1 MAMNKRSVTAGSVF
15 AALAGL
21 FLALPARADFP
32 FPLCESPACSDPA
45 DFQSYLFL
53 APGELPDDFDLMDDG
68 TWKYLPDSGMNV
80 TGAWQVTTG
89 RPDVVGAV
97 LDSGIRWNDPRVAR
111 ALWLNAGELPLPP
124 GCAAQDCN
132 GSGFVSVDDFAGVPD
147 GNGNGFTDGQD
158 LILAYSDG
166 IDGDG
171 NGYVD
176 DIAGWDFH
184 DGDNDAFDDVD
195 YGHGTGEAEDQVS
208 EANDGD
214 DLPGFAPSSRFVPL
228 RVADS
233 FVAIGSEFSQAMVYA
248 TDLGVDLISEALG
261 TLSAGRVDQAAI
273 DYAYERGIPLIAS
286 AADEESRHHNFPA
299 ALEHT
304 IWVNS
309 IVHPDGTIVEDGAEP
324 IWDLLNGCTNYGGHA
339 WVAISSNSCSSE
351 ATGRGAGLVRLLI
364 SHGKNLMDR
373 GLLQPYPGT
382 DKPFSAEEVRQ
393 LLRRSADDIDH
404 SGEDPSLPMNG
415 LLQSVLA
422 APPGNV
428 PPVPFGS
435 ERFPTAP
442 GWDQYTGYGRPEAVR
457 LLDVSSDTIPPEADL
472 SGNLRWFDTVD
483 PARTKRIDVLG
494 SAAAVRVPGKF
505 SYRLEVGCGVD
516 PREFR
521 KLKQKKSKAP
531 LERAVLGRWKPAST
545 AKKCGFDPSE
555 PIEDP
560 DAHTVTLRLTV
571 TDKNGNVG
579 EDRRTV
585 AIHSDP
591 TLRFA
596 PLALGASAE
605 SPPALVDLDG
615 DEVLDIVLASSDGA
629 VHALS
634 GASGAELPGFPAFT
648 NPLPVETSAGFFSG
662 AVPVP
667 REAVVAPLA
676 ADDLDGDGTI
686 ETVVAS
692 TEGRIYV
699 YGPDGSRR
707 PGFPVTTDPS
717 FSDPADR
724 NRLNDSDRGVIA
736 GPTLGDLDVPPDGT
750 LEIIVSAMDGFLYVW
765 NANGSQRAGFPVR
778 IADPAKLD
786 LDPVT
791 GFATPLPGVD
801 AKERGRKLLGSPA
814 IGDLDGDGSPE
825 IVVTSNEE
833 YGGEPDLFVPEG
845 DLTTLLLNL
854 PPGIDLGGFDLDVQ
868 GRIYAVN
875 ADGNLNAGGPFRPG
889 WPARVPL
896 LVSGLL
902 PTVATGTPGAPA
914 LANLD
919 GSGVGLT
926 VAIFGAAGPVLLLR
940 EDGTPFLGSDA
951 GAPRVLDTDFPD
963 SFPTIPATAGSFDA
977 PFFGALGAGAFGDL
991 DGNGLPEYVAP
1002 VGGVRKLLDVGA
1014 PANQTYGAHQIA
1026 AWNPVTGDLLPAFPR
1041 YMDDMQFL
1049 TSPAIAD
1056 VSGDG
1061 QAEIVQGSGAYLLR
1075 AYDLSG
1081 ATPAGWPKFTH
1092 GWLVA
1097 SPTPGDVDGDGQLEV
1112 VAATRNGN
1120 LYVWDTPSPATPGSV
1135 QWQGFGGDRRNSQN
1149 WSAGLATPTGGA
1161 PAP

>member
-1 MAMNKRSVTAGSVF
+1 MRIVWVLLGLLL
-15 AALAGL
+15 AA
-21 FLALPARADFP
+21 PARADFP
-32 FPLCESPACSDPA
+32 FPTCADADCSDPA
-45 DFQSYLFL
+45 DFGSYLFL
-53 APGELPDDFDLMDDG
+53 APGQLPNDFDPEDG
-68 TWKYLPDSGMNV
+68 GAWKYLPGSGMNV
-80 TGAWQVTTG
+80 NGAWQVTTG

-97 LDSGIRWNDPRVAR
+97 LDSGIRWSDARVAR
-111 ALWLNAGELPLPP
+111 AIWLNAGELPLPP

-132 GSGFVSVDDFAGVPD
+132 GDGFVSVDDFAAVPD
-147 GNGNGFTDGQD
+147 GNGSGFLDGQD

-208 EANDGD
+208 EANDGSG
-214 DLPGFAPSSRFVPL
+214 LPGFAPSSRFVPL

-233 FVAIGSEFSQAMVYA
+233 FVAMGSEFSQAVVYA

-309 IVHPDGTIVEDGAEP
+309 IVHPDGTIVEDGVEP
-324 IWDLLNGCTNYGGHA
+324 IWDLLNGCTNFGGHA

-351 ATGRGAGLVRLLI
+351 ATGRAAGLVRLLV
-364 SHGKNLMDR
+364 SHGKNLIDR

-404 SGEDPSLPMNG
+404 TGDLALSMSP
-415 LLQSVLA
+415 LLQTVLA
-422 APPGNV
+422 APAGNV

-457 LLDVSSDTIPPEADL
+457 LLDVSADTIPPEADL
-472 SGNLRWFDTVD
+472 SGSLRWFDTVD
-483 PARTKRIDVLG
+483 PVRTKRVDILG

-505 SYRLEVGCGVD
+505 KYRLEVGCGVD
-516 PREFR
+516 PREFK

-531 LERAVLGRWKPAST
+531 LERAVLARWKPAKT
-545 AKKCGFDPSE
+545 AKQCGFDPAQ

-560 DAHTVTLRLTV
+560 DAHTVTLRLIV

-585 AIHSDP
+585 AIHSDA

-615 DEVLDIVLASSDGA
+615 DAVLDIVLASSDGA
-629 VHALS
+629 VHALR
-634 GASGAELPGFPAFT
+634 GTTGEELPGFPAHT
-648 NPLPVETSAGFFSG
+648 NPLPVELSNGFFSG

-667 REAVVAPLA
+667 HETVVAPLA
-676 ADDLDGDGTI
+676 ADDLDGDGSI
-686 ETVVAS
+686 EIVVAS

-699 YGPDGSRR
+699 YGADGARR
-707 PGFPVTTDPS
+707 PGFPVTTNPA
-717 FSDPADR
+717 FSNPADR
-724 NRLNDSDRGVIA
+724 NRLNDADRGVIA
-736 GPTLGDLDVPPDGT
+736 GPTLGDLDVPPDGS
-750 LEIIVSAMDGFLYVW
+750 LEIVVSALDGFLYVW
-765 NANGSQRAGFPVR
+765 NADGSPRAGFPVR
-778 IADPAKLD
+778 IADPARLD

-791 GFATPLPGVD
+791 GKATPLPGVD

-814 IGDLDGDGSPE
+814 IGDLDGDDSPE

-833 YGGEPDLFVPEG
+833 YGGEDDLFVPEST
-845 DLTTLLLNL
+845 LTALLLNL
-854 PPGIDLGGFDLDVQ
+854 DSLGIDLGGFELDVQ
-868 GRIYAVN
+868 GRIYAVHATGN
-875 ADGNLNAGGPFRPG
+875 AHVDGPFRTG
-889 WPARVPL
+889 WPAQVPL
-896 LVSGLL
+896 VVSGLL

-914 LANLD
+914 LASLD
-919 GSGVGLT
+919 GGDELT
-926 VAIFGAAGPVLLLR
+926 VAIFGSAGPILLLAP
-940 EDGTPFLGSDA
+940 DGSSRLGEQD
-951 GAPRVLDTDFPD
+951 GAPFVLATDFPAPG
-963 SFPTIPATAGSFDA
+963 FPLIPATAGSFDA

-991 DGNGLPEYVAP
+991 DGDSLPEYVAP
-1002 VGGVRKLLDVGA
+1002 IGGVRKLLDVAA
-1014 PANQTYGAHQIA
+1014 PANQTYGAHQIG
-1026 AWNPVTGDLLPAFPR
+1026 AWNPLTGDLLPAFPR
-1041 YMDDMQFL
+1041 FMDDMQFL

-1061 QAEIVQGSGAYLLR
+1061 QAEIVQGSGGYLLR
-1075 AYDLSG
+1075 AYDIDG

-1120 LYVWDTPSPATPGSV
+1120 LYVWDTPSPAVPGSV

-1149 WSAGLATPTGGA
+1149 WSAGLATPTGEA

>member
-1 MAMNKRSVTAGSVF
+1 VTLA
-15 AALAGL
+15 AGL
-21 FLALPARADFP
+21 LLAAPGRADFP
-32 FPLCESPACSDPA
+32 YPTCADAGCGDPDDFGSYLKLAPGQLPNDFDPA
-45 DFQSYLFL
+45 DGG
-53 APGELPDDFDLMDDG
+53 A
-68 TWKYLPDSGMNV
+68 WKYLPESGMNV
-80 TGAWQVTTG
+80 SGAWQITTG

-97 LDSGIRWNDPRVAR
+97 LDSGIRWNDARVAR
-111 ALWLNAGELPLPP
+111 AVWLNAGELPLPP

-132 GSGFVSVDDFAGVPD
+132 GDGFVSVDDYGDSPD
-147 GNGNGFTDGQD
+147 GNANGFRDGQD

-208 EANDGD
+208 EANDGSG
-214 DLPGFAPSSRFVPL
+214 LPGFAPSSRYVPL

-233 FVAIGSEFSQAMVYA
+233 FVAMGSEFSQAVVYA

-273 DYAYERGIPLIAS
+273 DYAYQRGIPLIAS

-309 IVHPDGTIVEDGAEP
+309 IVHPDGTIVEDGDEP
-324 IWDLLNGCTNYGGHA
+324 IWDLLNGCTNFGGHA

-351 ATGRGAGLVRLLI
+351 ATGRAAGLVRLLI
-364 SHGKNLMDR
+364 SHGKNLMDQ

-393 LLRRSADDIDH
+393 LLRRSAEDIDH
-404 SGEDPSLPMNG
+404 SGDLALSMFG
-415 LLQSVLA
+415 LLQFYLSA
-422 APPGNV
+422 ADNTPS
-428 PPVPFGS
+428 VPFGS

-457 LLDVSSDTIPPEADL
+457 LLDVGADTIPPEADL
-472 SGNLRWFDTVD
+472 SGSLRWFDSVD
-483 PARTKRIDVLG
+483 PQRTKRVDVVG
-494 SAAAVRVPGKF
+494 SARALRAPGKF
-505 SYRLEVGCGVD
+505 KVRLEVGCGVD
-516 PREFR
+516 PREFK
-521 KLKQKKSKAP
+521 KLKQKKSKAS
-531 LERAVLGRWKPAST
+531 LERALLARWNPAKT
-545 AKKCGFDPSE
+545 AKQCGFDPAQ

-571 TDKNGNVG
+571 TDRNGNVG

-585 AIHSDP
+585 AIHSDAS
-591 TLRFA
+591 LRFA

-605 SPPALVDLDG
+605 SPPVLVDLDG
-615 DEVLDIVLASSDGA
+615 DEVLDIVLASSDGS
-629 VHALS
+629 VHGLA
-634 GASGAELPGFPAFT
+634 GATGAELPGFPAYT
-648 NPLPVETSAGFFSG
+648 NLLPVERSAGFLSG
-662 AVPVP
+662 AVPAP
-667 REAVVAPLA
+667 REAVVAPVA
-676 ADDLDGDGTI
+676 ADDLDGDGSI
-686 ETVVAS
+686 EIVVAG

-699 YGPDGSRR
+699 YGSDGVRR
-707 PGFPVTTDPS
+707 PGFPVTTNPA
-717 FSDPADR
+717 FSNPADR
-724 NRLNDSDRGVIA
+724 NRLNDADRGVIA
-736 GPTLGDLDVPPDGT
+736 GPTLGDLDVPPDGE
-750 LEIIVSAMDGFLYVW
+750 LEIIVSALDGFLYAW
-765 NANGSQRAGFPVR
+765 NADGSSRAGFPVR
-778 IADPAKLD
+778 IADPAQVD
-786 LDPVT
+786 IDPLT
-791 GFATPLPGVD
+791 GKATPMPLVD
-801 AKERGRKLLGSPA
+801 AKERARKLLGSPA

-833 YGGEPDLFVPEG
+833 YGNEPDLFVPEG
-845 DLTTLLLNL
+845 NLTALLLDL
-854 PPGIDLGGFDLDVQ
+854 SSLGIDLGGFELDVQ

-875 ADGNLNAGGPFRPG
+875 ADGNLNLGGPFRPG

-896 LVSGLL
+896 VVSGLL

-919 GSGVGLT
+919 GSGLGLT
-926 VAIFGAAGPVLLLR
+926 VAIFGSAGPIVMLAP
-940 EDGTPFLGSDA
+940 DGSSALGEVD
-951 GAPRVLDTDFPD
+951 GAPVVLDTDFPVPG
-963 SFPTIPATAGSFDA
+963 FPLIPASAGSFDA

-991 DGNGLPEYVAP
+991 DGDGVPEYVAP
-1002 VGGVRKLLDVGA
+1002 IGGVRKLLDVAA
-1014 PANQTYGAHQIA
+1014 PANQTYGAHQIG
-1026 AWNPVTGDLLPAFPR
+1026 AWNPLTGDLLPAFPR
-1041 YMDDMQFL
+1041 FMDDMQFL

-1061 QAEIVQGSGAYLLR
+1061 SAEIVQGSGAYLLR
-1075 AYDLSG
+1075 AYDLNGS
-1081 ATPAGWPKFTH
+1081 TPAGWPKFTH

-1097 SPTPGDVDGDGQLEV
+1097 SPAPGDVDGDGQLEV

-1120 LYVWDTPSPATPGSV
+1120 LYVWDTPSPADPGSV
-1135 QWQGFGGDRRNSQN
+1135 QWQGFGADRRNSQN
-1149 WSAGLATPTGGA
+1149 WSAGLATPTGAA
-1161 PAP
+1161 P